1 LSAFICSLDHRG
13 ERVTAPLVDATDE
26 AGKDPTTL
34 AGALARMTAAE
45 ETLRAIGADEVD
57 AFVVSGN
64 GNDRRVFTLSSA
76 DQLSRMFVENMHD
89 GAATL
94 SSTGLILYANPR
106 LAELLSCSQEAI
118 VGSPLEQFVAGEAS
132 MELEMIRSTGSPGVT
147 VELDLLDSS
156 GVAVPVLAGGSPL
169 ETDGERLVCVTFTD
183 LTAKK
188 ALEAQLRQA
197 QKMESIGS
205 LAGGIA
211 HDFNNL
217 LTVIRGYSAI
227 LVPIL
232 DDPIG
237 RDAID
242 RIDRA
247 AEQAAQLTSQLLAFS
262 RQQIL
267 LPEVSDVN
275 AVVKE
280 TVRLL
285 DRLLGKQILLESRL
299 DPELASILVD
309 HSQLTQVILNL
320 AVNARDA
327 MADGGSLTIQTENCE
342 LDDAYV
348 AAHGDVTAGRYVL
361 LQVTDSGIGMDEEM
375 CGRAFDPFFTT
386 KDDGTGLGLSTV
398 YGIVK
403 QSGGHIWID
412 SEPGIGTTFKVYFPA
427 TDKPVL
433 PRLSPVAVDSMHG
446 TETILLVEDNQLVRV
461 LAVRILESFGY
472 HVFAAASGPEAI
484 ELAEHESTPNID
496 LLMTDVVMP
505 RMNGREVAERLT
517 ESMPGL
523 RVLFTSGYPSDTL
536 VRRGIAEARAAF
548 IQKPYLPD
556 EVGRKLREMLTST
569 A

>member
-1 LSAFICSLDHRG
+1 LSAFISSLDHRR
-13 ERVTAPLVDATDE
+13 ERVTEPLVDAPDE
-26 AGKDPTTL
+26 ARREPTTL
-34 AGALARMTAAE
+34 VEALARMTEAE
-45 ETLRAIGADEVD
+45 ETLRAIQADEID

-64 GNDRRVFTLSSA
+64 DGDRRVFTLSSA
-76 DQLSRMFVENMHD
+76 DRLSRMFVENMHD

-106 LAELLSCSQEAI
+106 LAELLSCSQETI
-118 VGSPLEQFVAGEAS
+118 LGSPLELFVAGDAS
-132 MELEMIRSTGSPGVT
+132 IQLEKIRSAGPLGVT

-169 ETDGERLVCVTFTD
+169 ETDDGRLICVTFTD

-227 LVPIL
+227 LVPTL

-280 TVRLL
+280 TLTLL

-299 DPELASILVD
+299 DPALSSILVD
-309 HSQLTQVILNL
+309 RTRLTQVILNL

-327 MADGGSLTIQTENCE
+327 MADGGSLTIQTGNCE

-348 AAHGDVTAGRYVL
+348 AAHGDATAGRYVL

-375 CGRAFDPFFTT
+375 CNRVFDPFFTT
-386 KDDGTGLGLSTV
+386 KDNGTGLGLSTV

-403 QSGGHIWID
+403 QSGGHIGIY

-427 TDKPVL
+427 TDEPVV
-433 PRLSPVAVDSMHG
+433 PRLLPVAVDSMHG
-446 TETILLVEDNQLVRV
+446 SETILLVEDNQLVRV
-461 LAVRILESFGY
+461 LTVRILESFGY
-472 HVFAAASGPEAI
+472 HVFAAANGPMAL
-484 ELAEHESTPNID
+484 ELAEHESTPSID

-505 RMNGREVAERLT
+505 LMNGREVAERLT
-517 ESMPGL
+517 ESRPGL
-523 RVLFTSGYPSDTL
+523 RVLFTSGYPSDTI
-536 VRRGIAEARAAF
+536 VRHGIAEGRTAF

-556 EVGRKLREMLTST
+556 EVGRKLREMLTSN